1 MELLSCQDY
10 ERLFSRVD
18 RSGGPSTPNGKLLKK
33 SWTTNAND
41 GIPYARSAMP
51 FYGSI
56 EPGHNGENLINWPT
70 PIRPGRPY
78 TTTFGSSN
86 SGVYGRTA
94 GAEELLD
101 NLVVKERKRQQREA
115 TPSLLAIDSQSVK
128 IMQFITEE
136 TGIDAHK
143 LINGRKRS
151 IAVDRLGLPWS
162 LAVTSANTSDNE
174 AGRLVI
180 DRLKGKVP
188 RLKLI
193 AADHGY
199 KVSFIAHA
207 EVAGYQT
214 EIVQIGPPKRPES
227 SRGFVPQKNRWPVER
242 SFGWLNFRRRLFRDV
257 EKTIESSEAMLRIAF
272 FSFIINRL

>member
-1 MELLSCQDY
+1 MNDCFHELTDSQWQIIEKILDDQRKRWHSLRTICNAILWINRTGAQWRELD
-10 ERLFSRVD
+10 
-18 RSGGPSTPNGKLLKK
+18 KLVGNYPPWQTVYYHFRQFKLR
-33 SWTTNAND
+33 
-41 GIPYARSAMP
+41 GI
-51 FYGSI
+51 
-56 EPGHNGENLINWPT
+56 W
-70 PIRPGRPY
+70 
-78 TTTFGSSN
+78 
-86 SGVYGRTA
+86 
-94 GAEELLD
+94 EELLD

-128 IMQFITEE
+128 IMQFIAEE

-199 KVSFIAHA
+199 KVSFIAHVEA
-207 EVAGYQT
+207 AGYQT
-214 EIVQIGPPKRPES
+214 EIVQKPES

-242 SFGWLNFRRRLFRDV
+242 SFGLLNFRRRRFRDV
-257 EKTIESSEAMLRIAF
+257 EKTVESSEAMLRIAF
-272 FSFIINRL
+272 ISFIINRL